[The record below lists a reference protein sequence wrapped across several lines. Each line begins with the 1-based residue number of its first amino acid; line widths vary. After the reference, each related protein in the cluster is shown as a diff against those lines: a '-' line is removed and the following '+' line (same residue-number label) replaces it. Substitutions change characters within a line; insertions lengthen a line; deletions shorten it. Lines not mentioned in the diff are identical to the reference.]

1 MVTERKQKLFAK
13 LTVSV
18 IATFSTPWPTLKIN
32 YRSSFIGFLTCLPL
46 RVVYRVEPLV
56 AATSG
61 EGGIFLAG
69 LFLVTD
75 WCDW

>member
-1 MVTERKQKLFAK
+1 MVTEQKQKVFAQ

-18 IATFSTPWPTLKIN
+18 IAVFNACPTLKIN
-32 YRSSFIGFLTCLPL
+32 YRSSFTGFLTCLPL
-46 RVVYRVEPLV
+46 QVVYRVKPLV

-75 WCDW
+75 WSGW

>member
-1 MVTERKQKLFAK
+1 MVTEQKQKVFK
-13 LTVSV
+13 QLTVSV
-18 IATFSTPWPTLKIN
+18 IATFSMPVQLCKLIT
-32 YRSSFIGFLTCLPL
+32 SFTGSLTCLPH
-46 RVVYRVEPLV
+46 RVVYRVKPLV

-75 WCDW
+75 WSDW